1 MTILRL
7 TDADWCGARRA
18 GGKAENLIRPGLI
31 GGTTIKPDSNFS
43 FTVPAK
49 VGAHLK
55 EKARHFKCRAF
66 SLTVAELINLI
77 VRVQLYFPQSRNNF
91 LPQ

>member
-55 EKARHFKCRAF
+55 GRPGTSSVGPSFNGR
-66 SLTVAELINLI
+66 
-77 VRVQLYFPQSRNNF
+77 
-91 LPQ
+91 

>member
-7 TDADWCGARRA
+7 TDADWCGARMA
-18 GGKAENLIRPGLI
+18 GGKAENLIRPDLI

-49 VGAHLK
+49 IGAHLK
-55 EKARHFKCRAF
+55 E
-66 SLTVAELINLI
+66 
-77 VRVQLYFPQSRNNF
+77 
-91 LPQ
+91 